1 MNNKYYWSSHDM
13 KMIRK
18 NPDQRFAIMGKR
30 NNRLNEP
37 DMSSEISKCSE
48 SLGSSMNGLNMKRVL
63 SSVE

>member
-1 MNNKYYWSSHDM
+1 M